1 MLSDAFVV
9 VKTKEEEH
17 AKAIKINEEEYAR
30 TIKTNEEEYA
40 RAIKTKDEEYT
51 KAIKIKDDA
60 LENLRFIHRYEL
72 LQAKQPAA
80 DSGRVQQETDEDEQI
95 EQDDASMTARISE
108 LEYAIEILKEGNS
121 KTFSLER
128 EVAEKTRVIS
138 LLEEECAKTIKTKD
152 DAHLDALANLRLEHE
167 RELIQARQPAADS
180 GRDAMGQEM
189 EQMKQD
195 NANMTVRICE
205 LEIENETLKEEISKT
220 NDNAN
225 MTERISELEIENS
238 MLEDKS
244 SYYIERYEETAK
256 RMEEAVAEKT
266 RLKETDTQLR
276 VKLLDLECKNKMME
290 EKLSMQGGLVRYGE
304 FKIPEQFQNDIV
316 SGVLV
321 SNNDVDTQKWHKGLV
336 FCIRHE
342 SETYLKREMFPDAEL
357 CISVKMD
364 DYYTTYVR
372 VSKPQTNGTILGVVL
387 DTLSVTRA
395 ELVRTAWFEKRLYF
409 WYLAKGMV
417 EKHASFKIEA
427 TNGIGKP
434 FNRFL

>member
-1 MLSDAFVV
+1 M

-17 AKAIKINEEEYAR
+17 AKAIKIIEEEYAR

-51 KAIKIKDDA
+51 KTIKIKDDA

-80 DSGRVQQETDEDEQI
+80 DSGRVEQETDEDEQI

-138 LLEEECAKTIKTKD
+138 LLEEECAKTIKTKE
-152 DAHLDALANLRLEHE
+152 DAHLDAIANLRLEHE

-180 GRDAMGQEM
+180 GRDSMGQEM

-225 MTERISELEIENS
+225 MTERISELEYTIEKLKGDLEYLRIEHERELIEARYPARVEREADEDEQMKQDNVSMTVRISELEIENE
-238 MLEDKS
+238 ML
-244 SYYIERYEETAK
+244 
-256 RMEEAVAEKT
+256 
-266 RLKETDTQLR
+266 
-276 VKLLDLECKNKMME
+276 E
-290 EKLSMQGGLVRYGE
+290 EKLSMQDRRDE
-304 FKIPEQFQNDIV
+304 R
-316 SGVLV
+316 S
-321 SNNDVDTQKWHKGLV
+321 W
-336 FCIRHE
+336 
-342 SETYLKREMFPDAEL
+342 
-357 CISVKMD
+357 
-364 DYYTTYVR
+364 
-372 VSKPQTNGTILGVVL
+372 
-387 DTLSVTRA
+387 
-395 ELVRTAWFEKRLYF
+395 
-409 WYLAKGMV
+409 
-417 EKHASFKIEA
+417 EA
-427 TNGIGKP
+427 V
-434 FNRFL
+434 